1 MNCKDDTS
9 DNKSL
14 TFMVDRAQKFPEKI
28 TGRPNKSKK
37 KSVVY
42 MFKFKDPFLWL
53 TCCNDGFNDRI
64 K

>member
-37 KSVVY
+37 K
-42 MFKFKDPFLWL
+42 
-53 TCCNDGFNDRI
+53 TT
-64 K
+64 

>member
-14 TFMVDRAQKFPEKI
+14 TFMVDRAKKFPEKI

-37 KSVVY
+37 KNVVY
-42 MFKFKDPFLWL
+42 MFKFKDPFL
-53 TCCNDGFNDRI
+53 
-64 K
+64 